1 MSTRVRHQNREI
13 PRPVTGDG
21 SRQGTLVGSLLPPE
35 VATCEAFSDPV
46 LPTPLFASEEELIA
60 GASAGRRREFSTSR
74 ACAREAMADL
84 GVAPVPLL
92 RDAHGAPLWPA
103 GVVGSM
109 AHSKGYRAAAVAR
122 SAEVAG
128 IGIDVEPNE
137 PLRHTMVRER
147 VTIPEERGQLA
158 RLGTCESGIHW
169 DRLLFAAKESVY
181 KAWYPLT
188 GVILDFDEAAVAV
201 NPWSGTFK
209 ARVLGRV
216 PLVDGVPVTAFHG
229 RWLVEDGLVMTAVA
243 LRAPG
248 RGRGGP
254 NT

>member
-1 MSTRVRHQNREI
+1 MKTRVRHHKGEI
-13 PRPVTGDG
+13 PRPVIGDG
-21 SRQGTLVGSLLPPE
+21 TREGTLIGSLLPPA
-35 VATCEAFSDPV
+35 VATSEAFTDPV

-60 GASAGRRREFSTSR
+60 GASPGRRREFSTSR

-84 GVAPVPLL
+84 GVAPVPVL

-109 AHSKGYRAAAVAR
+109 AHSKGYRCAAVAR
-122 SAEVAG
+122 STDVAG

-137 PLRHTMVRER
+137 PLRHSMVRER

-158 RLGTCESGIHW
+158 RLSTCPSGIHW

-209 ARVLGRV
+209 ARVLGRGPV
-216 PLVDGVPVTAFHG
+216 VDGVRLSVFHG
-229 RWLVEDGLVMTAVA
+229 RWLVEDGLVITAVA
-243 LRAPG
+243 LPAPD
-248 RGRGGP
+248 RGAGAP